1 MIQPITIEQIQIEGF
16 RAYLQPQTIELENG
30 KTPRSL
36 AIFAPN
42 AKGKSSLIDA
52 FEYYFSSDGTLK
64 RLGRR
69 AAQTQAGPSALE
81 HVDAEKTGIAPKSI
95 SGFGEEQRGSTQRDC
110 NLTPSQTRRQ
120 RFFRLRRSHSSFVVS
135 NCGDLW
141 KTRAQATNIRN

>member
-16 RAYLQPQTIELENG
+16 RAYLQPQTIELGNG

-69 AAQTQAGPSALE
+69 AAQTQAGPSALK
-81 HVDAEKTGIAPKSI
+81 HVDAEETFITPKVH
-95 SGFGEEQRGSTQRDC
+95 
-110 NLTPSQTRRQ
+110 LW
-120 RFFRLRRSHSSFVVS
+120 FR
-135 NCGDLW
+135 
-141 KTRAQATNIRN
+141 